1 MRSDGVWYGMIY
13 SSDIFTVHMHVHA
26 FPKVVHVESDHV
38 STEVMDHAREIHKD
52 VLVGLIS
59 HPGLRIRKDLARY
72 ALAEHILK
80 PGYAWP

>member
-1 MRSDGVWYGMIY
+1 
-13 SSDIFTVHMHVHA
+13 
-26 FPKVVHVESDHV
+26 
-38 STEVMDHAREIHKD
+38 MDHARDIHRD

-80 PGYAWP
+80 LGCQLDPTPSGMMTRNMGWNHQNHLAKFV

>member
-1 MRSDGVWYGMIY
+1 MKP
-13 SSDIFTVHMHVHA
+13 TL
-26 FPKVVHVESDHV
+26 V
-38 STEVMDHAREIHKD
+38 SELAPTQVMDHVRDIHKD

-80 PGYAWP
+80 LGLNVGWRFENALDDQNQQFNLTQTS